1 MYLSKADPSSDWFHL
16 GQVSNSCKYQ
26 HKEAKLVGKKTPK
39 NIWVVTKQSLNFR
52 FSLKIL
58 LVLFQHADSVK
69 KKTANLLIIGSCI
82 LNVVFWQ
89 NVTAACHDNVAL
101 KKEVR
106 SWKGAIY
113 FNIVNVVSASLRSQ
127 SHNNNWNEG
136 YFGLNR
142 SDRGDGEMLNCSNI
156 NFKGRLVAVWKEI
169 LNHGQGWN
177 WQMPQIYKCF

>member
-1 MYLSKADPSSDWFHL
+1 MSAIHTNANVKKQKLW
-16 GQVSNSCKYQ
+16 
-26 HKEAKLVGKKTPK
+26 AKKKK
-39 NIWVVTKQSLNFR
+39 NWVVTKPTLNFR
-52 FSLKIL
+52 FSFKICF
-58 LVLFQHADSVK
+58 FQHADSVK
-69 KKTANLLIIGSCI
+69 KKTTNLLIMVSCI

-89 NVTAACHDNVAL
+89 SVTAACRDNVAL

-113 FNIVNVVSASLRSQ
+113 FNIVNVVSLLRSQ
-127 SHNNNWNEG
+127 SHNNGWNEG

-142 SDRGDGEMLNCSNI
+142 SDRRDGEMLNCSNI

-177 WQMPQIYKCF
+177 RQMPQIHKCF